1 MLDLTQFLVKEH
13 VGMLKLTDAYD
24 IFDPATGKKVGFAH
38 ENISG
43 LAKIARLLVKKQFLP
58 TRIEIK
64 PSEDAAPI
72 LVLRRGF
79 TFLRARVEV
88 LDASGTLLGWFRAK
102 LLTLGGGFFVHNA
115 AGEQVAEVKG
125 DWKGWNFQFLG
136 KDGSTWGTVTKKWAG
151 LGKEL
156 FTSAD
161 NYMIALDPKL
171 GSSPG
176 MASLLLAAGLAIDTV
191 FKEQG

>member
-1 MLDLTQFLVKEH
+1 MLELTQFLVKEH

-24 IFDPATGKKVGFAH
+24 ILDPATGKKVGFAH
-38 ENISG
+38 ENLSA
-43 LAKIARLLVKKQFLP
+43 LAKLGRLLIDKRLLP
-58 TRIEIK
+58 TRVEIK
-64 PSEDAAPI
+64 ETEDGPAV

-88 LDASGTLLGWFRAK
+88 LDRSGTLLGWFRAK

-115 AGEQVAEVKG
+115 EGKQVAEVKG
-125 DWKGWNFQFLG
+125 DWKGWNFQFVAA
-136 KDGSTWGTVTKKWAG
+136 DGAQWGTVTKQWAG
-151 LGKEL
+151 IGKEL

-161 NYMIALDPKL
+161 TYIIALEPKL
-171 GSSPG
+171 GSNPA

-191 FKEQG
+191 FKENR